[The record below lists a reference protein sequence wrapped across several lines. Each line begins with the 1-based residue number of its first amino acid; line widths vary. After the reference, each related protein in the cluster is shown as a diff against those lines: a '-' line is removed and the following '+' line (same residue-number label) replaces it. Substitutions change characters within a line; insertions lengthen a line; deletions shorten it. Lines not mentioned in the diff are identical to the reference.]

1 MEQVFLVDDD
11 AGVRRSLARVLNDEG
26 FSVEEF
32 DSAEAFLAR
41 TEPPVEGCIVL
52 DVTMPGLDGLE
63 LQARLRG
70 AGRDLPIVFVTGYGD
85 IPMSVQA
92 IKAGATDFLTK
103 PVNSRVLIAAVRTA
117 IENAFT
123 DRQARTELAIH
134 KQRFATLSVRERE
147 VLEGLVKGKLNKQI
161 AGDLCVV
168 EQTVKWHRGHIMER
182 MHARTVAELM
192 HIAARLGVG
201 GSSIAGRVASP
212 TSQAGKP
219 PSGDSRPPSG
229 AH

>member
-1 MEQVFLVDDD
+1 
-11 AGVRRSLARVLNDEG
+11 
-26 FSVEEF
+26 
-32 DSAEAFLAR
+32 
-41 TEPPVEGCIVL
+41 
-52 DVTMPGLDGLE
+52 
-63 LQARLRG
+63 
-70 AGRDLPIVFVTGYGD
+70 VTGYGD

-117 IENAFT
+117 IENAVT

-161 AGDLCVV
+161 AGDLCIV

-182 MHARTVAELM
+182 MNARTVAELM

-201 GSSIAGRVASP
+201 GSSTAGVASP
-212 TSQAGKP
+212 TSHAGTP
-219 PSGDSRPPSG
+219 PSGGWRPPSG

>member
-11 AGVRRSLARVLNDEG
+11 AGVRRSLARVLNEEG

-41 TEPPVEGCIVL
+41 SEPPVEGCIVL

-63 LQARLRG
+63 LQTRLRD

-117 IENAFT
+117 IENAVT
-123 DRQARTELAIH
+123 DRQARTELAVH
-134 KQRFATLSVRERE
+134 KQRFATLTMRERE

-161 AGDLCVV
+161 AGDLCIV

-201 GSSIAGRVASP
+201 ESSSAGVASP
-212 TSQAGKP
+212 PTQAGKP
-219 PSGDSRPPSG
+219 RPESSRRPSG

>member
-11 AGVRRSLARVLNDEG
+11 AGVRRSLARVLHEEG

-41 TEPPVEGCIVL
+41 TEPPVDGCIVL

-63 LQARLRG
+63 LQMRLRD

-117 IENAFT
+117 IENAVT
-123 DRQARTELAIH
+123 DRQARTELAVH
-134 KQRFATLSVRERE
+134 KQRFATLTMRERE

-161 AGDLCVV
+161 AGDLCIV

-201 GSSIAGRVASP
+201 ESSSAGVASP
-212 TSQAGKP
+212 PTQAGKP
-219 PSGDSRPPSG
+219 RPESSRRPSG